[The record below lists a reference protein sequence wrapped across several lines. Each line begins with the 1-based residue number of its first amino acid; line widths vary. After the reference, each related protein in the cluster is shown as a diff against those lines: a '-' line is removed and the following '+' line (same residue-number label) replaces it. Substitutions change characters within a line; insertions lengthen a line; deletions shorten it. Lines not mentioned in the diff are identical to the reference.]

1 VASRAAF
8 AEPRTIPAAAPKPA
22 PEVVATACP
31 CARGA
36 GCADPSGSA
45 DARDNLQRISGIDAQ
60 TEQRLAAQAVTRY
73 SQIAHWSPS
82 DVERF
87 ERLLGTSR
95 RIARENWIEQ
105 AQILSRD
112 GDTAFS
118 REFDRREAEA
128 AAQLRPAK
136 LSDAIREH
144 SAAKSSETKST
155 EPVEPKSSEEVRS
168 SPRPDLGSLRSVRSE
183 LIRPPS
189 PAPRPRAASPASPR
203 WFAPPISKT

>member
-1 VASRAAF
+1 M
-8 AEPRTIPAAAPKPA
+8 
-22 PEVVATACP
+22 
-31 CARGA
+31 
-36 GCADPSGSA
+36 
-45 DARDNLQRISGIDAQ
+45 ARDNLQRISGIDAQ

-105 AQILSRD
+105 AQILSRG

-136 LSDAIREH
+136 LTDAIREH
-144 SAAKSSETKST
+144 SAAKSSEVRST
-155 EPVEPKSSEEVRS
+155 EVKPVEIKPAEAKS
-168 SPRPDLGSLRSVRSE
+168 
-183 LIRPPS
+183 PS
-189 PAPRPRAASPASPR
+189 MSQAHRDPAQGPSRLCPAR
-203 WFAPPISKT
+203 